1 MTEFSFD
8 FRSGGTVVLDPPRR
22 ALAGSGPSEDCF
34 VAGGVD
40 SQSPSGLGAGVT
52 QGASGASVTEVGAPR
67 AVPVDR
73 QLHRH
78 VPRAS
83 HFSSFEVDVEAVL
96 GESSAPA
103 RGRLGATTRVD
114 PGVVQQLLELTTAVC
129 RVSIYFR
136 SVVTAAFRPRGVGVG
151 VATSVLFVFGGVT
164 GRVRFGFRGQIVQK
178 LSRQPGIGGGVSGGV
193 ARGFLWN
200 QVGDQV
206 GRDARIP
213 GVAVVSVTTSLS

>member
-1 MTEFSFD
+1 MVWIVGPRRDLVQASRRERVAQASPKWALPERSRWIVNFTVTFPGQVT
-8 FRSGGTVVLDPPRR
+8 FRASRSMSKRSLANRPPRP
-22 ALAGSGPSEDCF
+22 AGAW
-34 VAGGVD
+34 V
-40 SQSPSGLGAGVT
+40 
-52 QGASGASVTEVGAPR
+52 
-67 AVPVDR
+67 R
-73 QLHRH
+73 Q
-78 VPRAS
+78 PES
-83 HFSSFEVDVEAVL
+83 IP
-96 GESSAPA
+96 ESSS
-103 RGRLGATTRVD
+103 TF
-114 PGVVQQLLELTTAVC
+114 LELTTAVC
-129 RVSIYFR
+129 RVSVYFR